1 MKTLEDIEHDISHE
15 KKTAG
20 YFPFYWFVLKRDP
33 SPINPEQPGAFFFHC
48 SHGFNRSQNVL
59 QNPLK
64 DSISAQTAPPEV
76 LPAGTARCQLV
87 RTEFL
92 GIP

>member
-33 SPINPEQPGAFFFHC
+33 SPINPEQPGAFFFIAHM
-48 SHGFNRSQNVL
+48 G
-59 QNPLK
+59 
-64 DSISAQTAPPEV
+64 SIEV
-76 LPAGTARCQLV
+76 KTCFKTP
-87 RTEFL
+87 
-92 GIP
+92 